1 MTLARTAAPSDA
13 ASAASGGAPSAA
25 DDTTVAAVVA
35 PSAVTAAG
43 ALFRELTGSEPA
55 GVWSAPGRAN
65 LIGEHTDYNDGFVLP
80 FAIQHRTA
88 AAARLRTDGRIRVA
102 STFATEPV
110 EVALD
115 DLEALFPADRIRRA
129 AIGAAAAGAVEEQ
142 ASAVPEWAAYPLGV
156 AWALRALVPAWAAGT
171 FAGVDIAI
179 ASDVPVGAGLSS
191 SAAIEG
197 ATSTA
202 LNELWGLGL
211 DPVALAQAGRR
222 AENEAV
228 GAPTG
233 IMDQMASMLGRP
245 DAAVFLDCRSLET
258 RSIPLGFAEAGLEV
272 LVIDTGVKHAH
283 STGGYRERRESC
295 ERGAAALG
303 VAALRDVTEADLPR
317 AAELLDDVDF
327 RRVRHVVTEDQR
339 VLDTVAALAA
349 HGPRAIGDL
358 LVASHASMRDD
369 FEISIPELDTAVD
382 VALAHGAIGARMTGG
397 GFGGAAIAL
406 VERDA
411 VPEVSAAVRAAFAA
425 AGFAAPHLFT
435 VTPSAGPRRDV

>member
-1 MTLARTAAPSDA
+1 MTPAP
-13 ASAASGGAPSAA
+13 AA
-25 DDTTVAAVVA
+25 DPVVAAE
-35 PSAVTAAG
+35 PTAVAG
-43 ALFRELTGSEPA
+43 AAELFRALTGSAPT

-88 AAARLRTDGRIRVA
+88 AAARLRADGRIRVA
-102 STFATEPV
+102 STFASEPV

-115 DLEALFPADRIRRA
+115 DLDALFPATGSGTRTPGDTA
-129 AIGAAAAGAVEEQ
+129 PAT
-142 ASAVPEWAAYPLGV
+142 VPEWAAYPLGI
-156 AWALRALVPAWAAGT
+156 AWALRGLIPAWAAAT
-171 FAGVDIAI
+171 LPGVDIAI

-197 ATSTA
+197 AAASA

-211 DPVALAQAGRR
+211 DPVTLAQAGRR

-233 IMDQMASMLGRP
+233 IMDQMASMLGHA

-283 STGGYRERRESC
+283 STGGYGERRASC

-303 VAALRDVTEADLPR
+303 IAALRDATPADLPR
-317 AAELLDDVDF
+317 AAELLDEVDF

-349 HGPRAIGDL
+349 DGPRAIGDL
-358 LVASHASMRDD
+358 LVASHASLRDD
-369 FEISIPELDTAVD
+369 FDVSIPELDAAVEA
-382 VALAHGAIGARMTGG
+382 ALAHGAIGARMTGG

-406 VERDA
+406 VDHDA
-411 VPEVSAAVRAAFAA
+411 VERVSDAVRRAFAD
-425 AGFAAPHLFT
+425 AGFAEPHLFT
-435 VTPSAGPRRDV
+435 VTPSDGPRRDV